1 MPSVTPYICE
11 GSIKVHSSINR
22 QLLKYTTSVHGNYFS
37 RAFVQ
42 LKIAVLFIYPGSE
55 GFYIS

>member
-22 QLLKYTTSVHGNYFS
+22 QLLILHGNYFS